1 MEQDRICSSCGV
13 EVSEDLSNCPLCGKH
28 INNKKKC
35 EINKN
40 SYPIYNMKN
49 IEQLKWYDIIKG
61 FFWIIAIISVVVN
74 IMFKTQPYW
83 FPYVLTAL
91 VMIFNAFI
99 SPIKENVSS
108 YIKSLIVMSIL
119 VAIFLIFI
127 DSYNYLTLNTLFG
140 WALGYAAPLVM
151 SVSVIAS
158 SVICF
163 CSKRFEKDLL
173 KNISFIAVLSVVYFV
188 VKITCFKNI
197 VTWPSLVFMCVSIGV
212 VIMLEI
218 FKRNKLVKE
227 LIKEF
232 HL

>member
-1 MEQDRICSSCGV
+1 MDQDRICKSCGV

-28 INNKKKC
+28 IMQGKKEEK
-35 EINKN
+35 NKN
-40 SYPIYNMKN
+40 SFPVYNLKSL
-49 IEQLKWYDIIKG
+49 EQAKWYDIIRG
-61 FFWIIAIISVVVN
+61 LFWVIAIICVVVN
-74 IMFKTQPYW
+74 VIFKTEPYW

-108 YIKSLIVMSIL
+108 YIKSLMIMSVL

-127 DSYNYLTLNTLFG
+127 DAYNHLSLNTLFG

-151 SVSVIAS
+151 SASVIAS

-173 KNISFIAVLSVVYFV
+173 KNISFMGIASILYFV
-188 VKITCFKNI
+188 IKIVWFKN
-197 VTWPSLVFMCVSIGV
+197 VVLWPSLVFMCVGV
-212 VIMLEI
+212 GFVIILET
-218 FKRNKLVKE
+218 FKRNKLIKE
-227 LIKEF
+227 LSKEF